1 MLDLEQLLSDLRG
14 LENEL
19 DGMGVEAVLDERD
32 DGMPEFHF
40 GEFGGG
46 LSWWVNKGFYL
57 TIWAGNLSDVY
68 DTNIFR
74 EFRHELMRR
83 LADQYEGKAQ
93 DTRDTWG
100 RLCGDD
106 TPMPANLAEKAD
118 GYERVAE
125 RLHDAI
131 RDDGVPV
138 FIDNFADFKLLRQ
151 HDPRDL
157 LTDVT
162 GQRLRDMGLVER
174 KYCPGDVFDELT
186 DKGRAAVEYTARTM
200 GISLN

>member
-1 MLDLEQLLSDLRG
+1 MLDLEQLLSDLRD
-14 LENEL
+14 LEHEL
-19 DGMGVEAVLDERD
+19 NSMGVEAVLDERD

-57 TIWAGNLSDVY
+57 TIWTGNLSDVY

-118 GYERVAE
+118 GYEHVAE
-125 RLHDAI
+125 RLRNAI
-131 RDDGVPV
+131 ENDGVPV
-138 FIDNFADFKLLRQ
+138 FIDNYADFKLLRQ

-157 LTDVT
+157 LTGAAGD
-162 GQRLRDMGLVER
+162 RLRGMGLVAR
-174 KYCPGDVFDELT
+174 RYYIDQVFDELT
-186 DKGRAAVEYTARTM
+186 DKGQATIEYTARTM
-200 GISLN
+200 GVSLK

>member
-93 DTRDTWG
+93 DTRDT
-100 RLCGDD
+100 
-106 TPMPANLAEKAD
+106 
-118 GYERVAE
+118 
-125 RLHDAI
+125 
-131 RDDGVPV
+131 
-138 FIDNFADFKLLRQ
+138 
-151 HDPRDL
+151 
-157 LTDVT
+157 
-162 GQRLRDMGLVER
+162 
-174 KYCPGDVFDELT
+174 
-186 DKGRAAVEYTARTM
+186 
-200 GISLN
+200 

>member
-1 MLDLEQLLSDLRG
+1 MILSSSTQFDADTMESYARKWWTMLDLEQLLSDLRG

-19 DGMGVEAVLDERD
+19 NGMGVEAVLDERD

-57 TIWAGNLSDVY
+57 TIWAGDLSDVY
-68 DTNIFR
+68 DTNIFC

-106 TPMPANLAEKAD
+106 TPMPANLAEKSD
-118 GYERVAE
+118 GYERMAE
-125 RLHDAI
+125 RLRDAI
-131 RDDGVPV
+131 KDDGCPSS
-138 FIDNFADFKLLRQ
+138 
-151 HDPRDL
+151 
-157 LTDVT
+157 LTT
-162 GQRLRDMGLVER
+162 STTSN
-174 KYCPGDVFDELT
+174 CSASTTHATF
-186 DKGRAAVEYTARTM
+186 
-200 GISLN
+200 

>member
-1 MLDLEQLLSDLRG
+1 MLDLEQLRSGLRDL
-14 LENEL
+14 EHEL
-19 DGMGVEAVLDERD
+19 NSMGVEAVLDERD

-57 TIWAGNLSDVY
+57 TIWAGDLSDVY
-68 DTNIFR
+68 DTDIFC

-106 TPMPANLAEKAD
+106 TPMPANLAEKVD
-118 GYERVAE
+118 EYEHVAE
-125 RLHDAI
+125 RLRNAI
-131 RDDGVPV
+131 ENDGVPV
-138 FIDNFADFKLLRQ
+138 FIDNYADFKLLRQ

-157 LTDVT
+157 LTGAAGD
-162 GQRLRDMGLVER
+162 RLRGMGLVAR
-174 KYCPGDVFDELT
+174 RYYIDQVFDELT
-186 DKGRAAVEYTARTM
+186 DKGEKAVEYTARTM
-200 GISLN
+200 RVSLK

>member
-19 DGMGVEAVLDERD
+19 NGMGVEAVLDERD

-57 TIWAGNLSDVY
+57 TIWAGDLSDVY
-68 DTNIFR
+68 DTDIFC

-125 RLHDAI
+125 RLRDAI
-131 RDDGVPV
+131 KDDGVPV
-138 FIDNFADFKLLRQ
+138 FIDNFAAEASPTRTADTRLRQ
-151 HDPRDL
+151 TSREPSDWKWFH
-157 LTDVT
+157 
-162 GQRLRDMGLVER
+162 
-174 KYCPGDVFDELT
+174 
-186 DKGRAAVEYTARTM
+186 
-200 GISLN
+200 LNKTKIRRSSKTW

>member
-1 MLDLEQLLSDLRG
+1 MLDLEQLLSDLRD
-14 LENEL
+14 LEHEL
-19 DGMGVEAVLDERD
+19 NSMGVEAVLDERD

-57 TIWAGNLSDVY
+57 TIWAGDLSDVY
-68 DTNIFR
+68 DTDIFC

-106 TPMPANLAEKAD
+106 TPMPANLAEKVD
-118 GYERVAE
+118 EYEHVAE
-125 RLHDAI
+125 RLRNAI
-131 RDDGVPV
+131 ENDGVPV
-138 FIDNFADFKLLRQ
+138 FIDNYADFKLLRQ

-157 LTDVT
+157 LTGAAGD
-162 GQRLRDMGLVER
+162 RLRGMGLVAR
-174 KYCPGDVFDELT
+174 RYYIDQVFDELT
-186 DKGRAAVEYTARTM
+186 DKGEKAVEYTARTM
-200 GISLN
+200 RVSLK

>member
-1 MLDLEQLLSDLRG
+1 MLDLEQLLSDLRD
-14 LENEL
+14 LEHEL
-19 DGMGVEAVLDERD
+19 NSMGVEAVLDERD

-106 TPMPANLAEKAD
+106 TPMPANLAEKTD
-118 GYERVAE
+118 EYEHVAE
-125 RLHDAI
+125 RLRNAI
-131 RDDGVPV
+131 ENDGVPV
-138 FIDNFADFKLLRQ
+138 FIDNYADFKLLRQ

-157 LTDVT
+157 LTGAAGD
-162 GQRLRDMGLVER
+162 RLRGMGLVAR
-174 KYCPGDVFDELT
+174 RYYINQVFDELT
-186 DKGRAAVEYTARTM
+186 DKGQAAIEYTARTM
-200 GISLN
+200 GVSLK